1 MKSERLNSWLSLL
14 ANFGVVL
21 GLALLIVEVRQTQHF
36 AETEATVRRLNQME
50 EMHQSFALSDS
61 LPSIQEKA
69 RSDGIQSLSA
79 DEFRRL
85 RSWELAKRLGMQSQY
100 IQYVRGYLDR
110 ETAETIAQAA
120 ADRLAYW
127 EELEIEMV
135 DDEFGQA
142 ARKAANR

>member
-1 MKSERLNSWLSLL
+1 
-14 ANFGVVL
+14 
-21 GLALLIVEVRQTQHF
+21 
-36 AETEATVRRLNQME
+36 ME